1 MVLRN
6 RQIPL
11 NAPLLLVVIILGLF
25 SVSTQAQPPAKRVSR
40 FGGNRDV
47 QPIAVSPSPVQSQ
60 VAQALAGIGL
70 SFGMI
75 DFPRSPDSTAFGVN
89 SKGDIV
95 GIYGPNLPVW
105 EGETQSYFLE
115 GDTFHKIGFPGAP
128 YTSAFG
134 INKKREIVGWYYDS
148 SGNGAWHAFLKKG
161 QNYTNIDYP
170 GADNTAA
177 ININDAG
184 EIIGIYFQ
192 NSGGFVHAFALSKGV
207 YTTINS
213 PLAYDIDPG
222 GINSNGVVVGTYLD
236 AENDC
241 HGFVF
246 QNGQVTTVD
255 YPGATNTILTG
266 INDAGQIVGEFGG
279 NVLINGLDWEAPNI
293 FLLNQGTFTPL
304 ILPAADAQ
312 VTWSYALN
320 GNQLVGFYVDSL
332 GNIQGY
338 TATITQ

>member
-1 MVLRN
+1 MLRN
-6 RQIPL
+6 RQFSL
-11 NAPLLLVVIILGLF
+11 STLLLLVAIGLL
-25 SVSTQAQPPAKRVSR
+25 SVSSQAQLPAKRVSR
-40 FGGNRDV
+40 FGRNRDA
-47 QPIAVSPSPVQSQ
+47 QPIAASPSPAPQQGARPPS
-60 VAQALAGIGL
+60 GISL
-70 SFGMI
+70 SFGMV

-95 GIYGPNLPVW
+95 GIYGPNLPTW
-105 EGETQSYFLE
+105 EGETQSYLLE

-134 INKKREIVGWYYDS
+134 INKKREIVGWYYDA
-148 SGNGAWHAFLKKG
+148 SGDGTWHAFLKKG
-161 QNYTNIDYP
+161 ENYTNIDYP

-177 ININDAG
+177 VNINDAG
-184 EIIGIYFQ
+184 EVIGIYFQ

-213 PLAYDIDPG
+213 PLSYDIDPG
-222 GINSNGVVVGTYLD
+222 GINSSGVVVGTYLD
-236 AENDC
+236 ENSDC

-246 QNGQVTTVD
+246 QHGQVSTVD

-304 ILPAADAQ
+304 SLPVADAQ
-312 VTWSYALN
+312 VTWSYTLN
-320 GNQLVGFYVDSL
+320 GDQLVGFYVDSL

-338 TATITQ
+338 TATISQ